1 MAKQRKLLPARRA
14 NPVDNSLLIRSAES
28 LGRMIGSLQRQ
39 LDAARLLTVRAN
51 GSNVRAREHGE
62 AGTARR
68 AGSGGTKRKTT
79 TKSAAAKTA
88 ASAKK
93 ATGGNSRGSA
103 KRRTTK
109 TSRRT

>member
-79 TKSAAAKTA
+79 KSAAAKTA